1 MNAKTAMYAVFF
13 LYGTFQDS
21 FEFGMH
27 KILHPNILHLVSLVI
42 SGTTPPQQ
50 EPMNILCIEYNL
62 YYK

>member
-42 SGTTPPQQ
+42 SGTTPPQ
-50 EPMNILCIEYNL
+50 
-62 YYK
+62 